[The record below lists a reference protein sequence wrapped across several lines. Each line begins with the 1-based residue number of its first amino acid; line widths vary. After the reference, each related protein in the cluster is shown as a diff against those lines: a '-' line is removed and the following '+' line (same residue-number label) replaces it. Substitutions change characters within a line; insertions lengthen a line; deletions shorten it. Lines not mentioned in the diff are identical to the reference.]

1 MAIYKNL
8 HIFLPSEMSEDR
20 TTSVLSPNIQ
30 GNTAHEETFL
40 PFILEGWIVSSIF
53 AVKSSEVQLFVI
65 IHCPG
70 NQKS

>member
-1 MAIYKNL
+1 
-8 HIFLPSEMSEDR
+8 MSEDG
-20 TTSVLSPNIQ
+20 TTSIKGVLIPNIQ

-40 PFILEGWIVSSIF
+40 PFILEGWIVSFIF
-53 AVKSSEVQLFVI
+53 AVKSSEVQFFVI